1 MEHLLVFGCGQ
12 FWDRGG
18 KLFNPH
24 FDWVADQMAGYA
36 LGEQPAIADRTGG
49 VVTRANAGS
58 PGKYA
63 GDVGFEVTGA
73 DPDGS
78 LGGDNSE
85 LAVIRLRQT
94 ADGEDNGIRLV
105 EQFSERQVTTEAGIG
120 PELEPRP
127 LTLILSPGGERR
139 FWSKVPLP

>member
-1 MEHLLVFGCGQ
+1 MEQLLVFGCGQ

-24 FDWVADQMAGYA
+24 LDWPADQMAGHA
-36 LGEQPAIADRTGG
+36 LGEQPAIADGTGG

-58 PGKYA
+58 PSKHTGDA
-63 GDVGFEVTGA
+63 GLEVAGA
-73 DPDGS
+73 DADRSFG
-78 LGGDNSE
+78 GGDAE

-139 FWSKVPLP
+139 RRR